1 MAVRELTEV
10 QRRIASAVRR
20 AGRQPSD
27 VTLVAV
33 SKGRSDSEVQRLYD
47 SGHSLFAENRAEALA
62 SRLGGPLPVDITWH
76 FVGSVQRR
84 KVKVIASS
92 VELLHSMD
100 RPRLEGAWAQL
111 PDPPPVLLQVNIAA
125 EPQKHGYA
133 PAEVLE
139 AAQRLVD
146 LGVPV
151 RGLMIL
157 PPAPFAGMSS
167 KFGTFFI
174 TARGT
179 AAIGLRP
186 SFGFSFRMGRSSFG
200 TSRVRRESVRRFVT
214 DRVPSLDPVSRL
226 SRSPAQQGVTAI
238 SRARMTSRLRGM
250 LISPTVVFRGRE
262 SFSRKSRV

>member
-10 QRRIASAVRR
+10 RRRIASAVQR

-27 VTLVAV
+27 VTLVVV

-47 SGHSLFAENRAEALA
+47 SGHRLFAENRAEALT
-62 SRLGGPLPVDITWH
+62 SRLDGPLPIDITWH

-84 KVKVIASS
+84 KVKVIAPS

-100 RPRLEGAWAQL
+100 RARLEGAWAQL

-125 EPQKHGYA
+125 EPQKHGYP

-157 PPAPFAGMSS
+157 PPAPGVAEDSRSWFTKLGSIGARLRARHPGAVELSMGMSDDFEVAIECGATIIRLGRAI
-167 KFGTFFI
+167 FGTGEPDI
-174 TARGT
+174 GAR
-179 AAIGLRP
+179 
-186 SFGFSFRMGRSSFG
+186 
-200 TSRVRRESVRRFVT
+200 RVE
-214 DRVPSLDPVSRL
+214 D
-226 SRSPAQQGVTAI
+226 
-238 SRARMTSRLRGM
+238 
-250 LISPTVVFRGRE
+250 
-262 SFSRKSRV
+262 

>member
-10 QRRIASAVRR
+10 RRRIAGAVQR

-47 SGHSLFAENRAEALA
+47 GGHRLFAENRADAIT
-62 SRLGGPLPVDITWH
+62 SRLSGPLPADITWH

-84 KVKVIASS
+84 KVKVIAPS

-100 RPRLEGAWAQL
+100 RARLEGAWAQL

-125 EPQKHGYA
+125 EPQKHGYS

-157 PPAPFAGMSS
+157 PPAPGVAEDSRSWFTELASIGATLRARHPGAVELSMGMSDDFEVAIECGATMIRLGRAI
-167 KFGTFFI
+167 FGTGEPDI
-174 TARGT
+174 GAR
-179 AAIGLRP
+179 
-186 SFGFSFRMGRSSFG
+186 
-200 TSRVRRESVRRFVT
+200 RVE
-214 DRVPSLDPVSRL
+214 D
-226 SRSPAQQGVTAI
+226 
-238 SRARMTSRLRGM
+238 
-250 LISPTVVFRGRE
+250 
-262 SFSRKSRV
+262 